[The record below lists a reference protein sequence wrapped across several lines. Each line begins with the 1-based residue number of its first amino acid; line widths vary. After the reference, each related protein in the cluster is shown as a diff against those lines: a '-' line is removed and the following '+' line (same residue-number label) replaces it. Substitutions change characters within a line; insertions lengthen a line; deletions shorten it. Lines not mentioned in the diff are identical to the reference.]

1 MLLDSAENS
10 RAKPKPSYHVSMGQ
24 SASFPSDV
32 KVVVVGGGYG
42 GSTLALALLKAGA
55 NFTLIDCKPVFHHNV
70 ASVRA
75 AVVPGECQIDWKK
88 CELPYDYYR

>member
-1 MLLDSAENS
+1 
-10 RAKPKPSYHVSMGQ
+10 MGQ

-75 AVVPGECQIDWKK
+75 AVVPGIYKPLTIHVRVCHKVCQCIMH
-88 CELPYDYYR
+88 